1 MKQAYKKTYKF
12 AIIGTGYIFQK
23 HVEAIRSIGGEI
35 TDVMNENAILDYEE
49 FILKTKAEYI
59 VILTPN
65 HLHFD
70 MAIFAAE
77 NGKTVLCEKPLAINS
92 DDMATLSK
100 YDNIFTVLQLRHHP
114 LLREMRR
121 RIIEENDINLDIAVY
136 RDRTYKLGWKGNDVL
151 SGGIKFNLGIHYFDL
166 AYYLAGDKKLNL
178 TWNLS
183 VDEVKKKSRRIITIN
198 GHEFNL
204 SCKENLSEENL
215 HNIVYADLVTGRGV
229 KAKDLIELTKK
240 IEEL

>member
-1 MKQAYKKTYKF
+1 MKQNNKF
-12 AIIGTGYIFQK
+12 AIIGTGFIFQK

-35 TDVMNENAILDYEE
+35 TDVMNENAILDYEK
-49 FILKTKAEYI
+49 FINRTEAEYI

-70 MAIFAAE
+70 MAQFAA
-77 NGKTVLCEKPLAINS
+77 NCGKTVLCEKPLTISS
-92 DDMATLSK
+92 DDMDTLSA

-136 RDRTYKLGWKGNDVL
+136 RDRTYKSGWKGSDLL

-166 AYYLAGDKKLNL
+166 AYYLVGDKKLNL

-215 HNIVYADLVTGRGV
+215 HSLVYADLITGRGV
-229 KAKDLIELTKK
+229 KPKDLIELTKK